1 MSSVV
6 YDKTDKGREEI
17 ATRKYQV
24 PARMRTLLV
33 LVDGRR
39 DLDWLLSNIAGLGL
53 NQQSIDELLAQDF
66 IRMVPGTAPAP
77 VEVESAAPNPGSA
90 RARAVA
96 KQAARL
102 NASATH
108 LDAID
113 DAIASSAA
121 VQVSAAAPA
130 VVPAVAAA
138 PAAPA
143 APVVALDPAEQFR
156 QLYAYYNHSI
166 KAAIGLRGV
175 MLQLKVEK
183 AVTVADLRELRTPF
197 LQAVIK
203 AKGGEL
209 AAAMR
214 DELDGLLGGAPAV
227 DEVVIAAPGQPAK
240 GGLDFFNMSGGAVE
254 Y

>member
-39 DLDWLLSNIAGLGL
+39 PLEWLLSNVAGLGL
-53 NQQSIDELLAQDF
+53 TQQSIDDLLAQDF
-66 IRMVPGTAPAP
+66 IRLVAAAAP
-77 VEVESAAPNPGSA
+77 VAEPEPAAPNGASA

-96 KQAARL
+96 KQVARV
-102 NASATH
+102 NASTQH
-108 LDAID
+108 GDAID
-113 DAIASSAA
+113 DAIASNPAPAPS
-121 VQVSAAAPA
+121 VSAPADGTAAG
-130 VVPAVAAA
+130 
-138 PAAPA
+138 
-143 APVVALDPAEQFR
+143 ALDPAEQFR
-156 QLYAYYNHSI
+156 QLYAFYNRSI

-183 AVTVADLRELRTPF
+183 AVGVEELRELRTPF
-197 LQAVIK
+197 LQAVVK
-203 AKGGEL
+203 AKGNQI

-214 DELDGLLGGAPAV
+214 DELDALLGGAPAV
-227 DEVVIAAPGQPAK
+227 EEVPISSSGAAAK
-240 GGLDFFNMSGGAVE
+240 SGLDIFNMSGGAVE

>member
-77 VEVESAAPNPGSA
+77 VEVESAAPNPVSA

-102 NASATH
+102 NASASH

-113 DAIASSAA
+113 DAIASSEA
-121 VQVSAAAPA
+121 VQVSPVAPA
-130 VVPAVAAA
+130 VAPAVAAA
-138 PAAPA
+138 PAAS
-143 APVVALDPAEQFR
+143 VVALDTAEQFR

>member
-66 IRMVPGTAPAP
+66 IRMLPGTAPAP
-77 VEVESAAPNPGSA
+77 VEVESAAANPVSA

-121 VQVSAAAPA
+121 VQVSAVAP
-130 VVPAVAAA
+130 VAAA
-138 PAAPA
+138 APVAPA
-143 APVVALDPAEQFR
+143 VALDPAEQFR

-227 DEVVIAAPGQPAK
+227 DEVVIPTPGQPAK

>member
-39 DLDWLLSNIAGLGL
+39 PLEWLLSNVAGLGL
-53 NQQSIDELLAQDF
+53 TQQSIDDLLAQDF
-66 IRMVPGTAPAP
+66 IRALPGTAPVEAEP
-77 VEVESAAPNPGSA
+77 VTPGPASA

-96 KQAARL
+96 KQVARVTAL
-102 NASATH
+102 TTQA
-108 LDAID
+108 DAID
-113 DAIASSAA
+113 DVIAST
-121 VQVSAAAPA
+121 AAPSVA
-130 VVPAVAAA
+130 PPPAVT
-138 PAAPA
+138 
-143 APVVALDPAEQFR
+143 LDTAEQFR
-156 QLYAYYNHSI
+156 QLYSYFNHSI

-183 AVTVADLRELRTPF
+183 ATGVEELRELRTPF
-197 LQAVIK
+197 LHAVLK
-203 AKGGEL
+203 AKGGEI

-227 DEVVIAAPGQPAK
+227 DEVVIPGIGQPAK
-240 GGLDFFNMSGGAVE
+240 GALDFFNMSGGAVE